1 MKLAR
6 ILPAFASIPTLA
18 LAVSPQEA
26 LAPGTAPEFAR
37 YLFKERASLRLDPTR
52 VAVHASDR
60 LVPSSL
66 PPSLDRRGIDPT
78 ALPGWSLVRLSQP
91 ADASTIGAVVDELAS
106 SDAWSFV
113 SPVFLDEFDGPL
125 FPTPDVLVR
134 FDASVSAA
142 YAERMLASASPGAAL
157 EPEWAGM
164 RGAWRLRTRETTG
177 VRVLAI
183 AEELALREEALFAE
197 PDFVFQGERASSRE
211 DGPGGVLG
219 TGVDTTGDP
228 RIEILVLDDGIE
240 RTQVSGILAAFA
252 GVASRY
258 RAIPVRAFIANVAS
272 DRSWTSRFSWTADAL
287 AWGVARGIRITDND
301 NVYHATSSAIESA
314 YQETRDAYGA
324 LHFAAAGNA
333 ADGRIA
339 YPARL
344 PAVEAIGG
352 IPFDGAGE
360 TLSDER
366 ASRRPRAAV
375 QR

>member
-26 LAPGTAPEFAR
+26 WAPGTAPEFAR

-52 VAVHASDR
+52 VAVHASDP

-66 PPSLDRRGIDPT
+66 PPSLDPHGIDPT

-197 PDFVFQGERASSRE
+197 PDFVFQGERASSRV
-211 DGPGGVLG
+211 DGSGAGVLE
-219 TGVDTTGDP
+219 TGDSK
-228 RIEILVLDDGIE
+228 IEILVLDDGIG
-240 RTQVSGILAAFA
+240 RTQVGGILAAF
-252 GVASRY
+252 SRC
-258 RAIPVRAFIANVAS
+258 RAVSARAFIANVPS

-287 AWGVARGIRITDND
+287 AWGVARGIRITDNN
-301 NVYHATSSAIESA
+301 NVYHAPSCAIESV
-314 YQETRDAYGA
+314 YQETRDQHGV
-324 LHFAAAGNA
+324 LHFAATGNA

-352 IPFDGAGE
+352 ISFDGAGE
-360 TLSDER
+360 ALSDER
-366 ASRRPRAAV
+366 ASRRPRATA